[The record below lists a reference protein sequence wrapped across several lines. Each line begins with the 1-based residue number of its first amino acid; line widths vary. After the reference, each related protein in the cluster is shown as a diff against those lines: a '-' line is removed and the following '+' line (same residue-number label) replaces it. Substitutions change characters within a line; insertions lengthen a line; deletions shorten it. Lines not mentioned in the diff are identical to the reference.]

1 MALCWLFLQS
11 PWGPCQKW
19 CGGCLGRWE
28 GAACWEVSAQRC
40 RAVVMSVIPVQES
53 SSSEEETS
61 SSLSESDSGQSSPDL
76 IERMMGEWDEDEEE
90 PPRTQE
96 DSPVPPKR

>member
-1 MALCWLFLQS
+1 MALCWLFSQS
-11 PWGPCQKW
+11 PWGPWQKW
-19 CGGCLGRWE
+19 SGGCLGRWE

-40 RAVVMSVIPVQES
+40 GAVVMSVIPVQES

-61 SSLSESDSGQSSPDL
+61 SSQSESDSGQSSPDL

-90 PPRTQE
+90 PPRPQE